1 MEQVDLF
8 IFIELEIIVKML
20 SLRLCQDLFEV
31 PFSFFFFAFS
41 EERGGGVWGVG
52 WSFFYAM
59 GIVLMYEPFVAYYS
73 KRFNNILLICCCTM
87 MFASFHIFYFRI
99 LDLYLLLML

>member
-31 PFSFFFFAFS
+31 PFSFFFLLFL
-41 EERGGGVWGVG
+41 RKGGGGGVGG
-52 WSFFYAM
+52 WL
-59 GIVLMYEPFVAYYS
+59 V
-73 KRFNNILLICCCTM
+73 ILLCHGDCP
-87 MFASFHIFYFRI
+87 
-99 LDLYLLLML
+99 DV

>member
-41 EERGGGVWGVG
+41 EEGGGGGCGGLVGHSFMPWGL
-52 WSFFYAM
+52 S
-59 GIVLMYEPFVAYYS
+59 
-73 KRFNNILLICCCTM
+73 
-87 MFASFHIFYFRI
+87 
-99 LDLYLLLML
+99 